1 MKFISDTLVV
11 VSVTPNGI
19 FVAHLREF
27 LKYIGCSMILEGCN
41 EALHNVIII
50 SRTLEWTKK

>member
-19 FVAHLREF
+19 FVAHLR
-27 LKYIGCSMILEGCN
+27 GVLEVHQVFYDSGR
-41 EALHNVIII
+41 V
-50 SRTLEWTKK
+50 